1 MPRFPSSPQQRLAAD
16 VREVR
21 ELQDAIGDRL
31 EGFDERVL
39 VVLAAGANADS
50 LYKPSLQR
58 LLWHLGDTSRRAN
71 IVLVQTDGTQFPQDF
86 RPDDTER
93 IDLEV
98 AEKTVPGLAMP
109 VYKQDGSPDEPYLLR
124 DSQTEPHT
132 LHVLHQPKSPYT
144 GGKIGGLRDAF
155 GMLLRSLT
163 VRGSVPSQTLFMDA
177 ESAFYQFPGRVTAA
191 PETDSDGVNPLLDLL
206 EGCGAPHVIG
216 ARMRLCAYR
225 TLVSGE
231 RVPDFDA
238 PVSNMHAAINWAYG
252 LPRHRYL
259 SGGGIAGRTNTLLAL
274 GQTVSK
280 YPGLRSEDL
289 AELALA
295 ENADIPWGLTMDQMF
310 TNLCPPAVEHSKAMQ
325 QLARWNHGKTAVREL
340 YGIDNPE
347 GCGSLERVAGRCLDA
362 WYLLRDPRR
371 ALRIL
376 QNRRD
381 IRAERA
387 TYPVEDPLFGSPE
400 WTTS

>member
-1 MPRFPSSPQQRLAAD
+1 MARFPSSPQQRLAAD

-39 VVLAAGANADS
+39 VVLAAGTEADT
-50 LYKPSLQR
+50 LYRPALQR

-71 IVLVQTDGTQFPQDF
+71 VVLVQTNGTQFPAEF
-86 RPDDTER
+86 CPDDTER

-98 AEKTVPGLAMP
+98 AEKTVPGMAMP
-109 VYKQDGSPDEPYLLR
+109 VYPQDGSPDTPYILR
-124 DSQTEPHT
+124 DSQAEPHT
-132 LHVLHQPKSPYT
+132 LHVLHQPKSPYA

-163 VRGSVPSQTLFMDA
+163 VRGSLPSQTLFMDA
-177 ESAFYQFPGRVTAA
+177 ESTFYRSPGRATAA
-191 PETDSDGVNPLLDLL
+191 PESDSDGINPFLDIL
-206 EGCGAPHVIG
+206 EECGAPHLIG

-225 TLVSGE
+225 TLVTGE

-238 PVSNMHAAINWAYG
+238 PVSDMHAAINWAYG

-259 SGGGIAGRTNTLLAL
+259 SGGAIAGRTNTLLAL
-274 GQTVSK
+274 GQAVSK

-295 ENADIPWGLTMDQMF
+295 QQSDIPWIVSMENTC
-310 TNLCPPAVEHSKAMQ
+310 TNLCPPASSHAKAMQ
-325 QLARWNHGKTAVREL
+325 QLARWNQGKVAVREL
-340 YGIDNPE
+340 YGISNPE
-347 GCGSLERVAGRCLDA
+347 GCTVAERVVGHCFDA
-362 WYLLRDPRR
+362 WYLLSDRRR
-371 ALRIL
+371 AMRIL
-376 QNRRD
+376 QDRRD

-387 TYPVEDPLFGSPE
+387 AYPPEDPLYGSPE